1 MFLFI
6 FDFDNTLGDAYG
18 PYGEGNIFRTK
29 TLTDVEKA
37 TEIYQKYRRWS
48 DDILVYEKLLKE
60 LEIHHPEQFFINA
73 GMPNQ
78 LFPDVIPFLTKLQ
91 TLPNVKTVILT
102 AGDEIF
108 HEMKVR
114 ITGASKLVNQVIV
127 TRIRDKTEIIKRII
141 AHYEPESTIFVD
153 DRIHMSPAD
162 FDTPI
167 TIYEMDRARKK
178 EWEFVIHEL
187 DELPLDTLIDSTS
200 RLAN

>member
-1 MFLFI
+1 MILFI

-29 TLTDVEKA
+29 TLSDVNKA
-37 TEIYQKYRRWS
+37 TEIYQKYRRWP

-60 LEIHHPEQFFINA
+60 LEIHNPEQFFINA

-127 TRIRDKTEIIKRII
+127 TRIRDKTEIIRRII
-141 AHYEPESTIFVD
+141 AHYEPKNTIFVD
-153 DRIHMSPAD
+153 DRIHMTSSD
-162 FDTPI
+162 FDTHI
-167 TIYEMDRARKK
+167 TIYEMDRAHKK

-187 DELPLDTLIDSTS
+187 NDLPIEILLWTK
-200 RLAN
+200 